1 MRSRIRQNCKLLQN
15 AFDIHV
21 QNGFGILWHSGISDD
36 GKRYVLRD
44 AEGKDIPLAAED
56 VEEIRRSKTSLMPAG
71 VTTALKLQELLD
83 LVAFLRDGA
92 AQARLR

>member
-1 MRSRIRQNCKLLQN
+1 MVTTADGKIY
-15 AFDIHV
+15 
-21 QNGFGILWHSGISDD
+21 SGLKISDD

-56 VEEIRRSKTSLMPAG
+56 VEEISRSKTSLMPAG
-71 VTTALKLQELLD
+71 VTAALKLQELLD